1 MPRILLIEDNIDV
14 CTVFEN
20 ILIDE
25 GYEVDTTQTIRHGE
39 EFLRCSTY
47 DLLIADGRLPGG
59 TGMLLADQVAKSD
72 IPALIVTGYGFTM
85 PELTKDPERYNIL
98 LKPIRSREFI
108 AAVKAA
114 LEHRQDRLVRDVRT
128 AFENDP
134 HHRCRKPA

>member
-47 DLLIADGRLPGG
+47 DLLIADGRL
-59 TGMLLADQVAKSD
+59 
-72 IPALIVTGYGFTM
+72 
-85 PELTKDPERYNIL
+85 
-98 LKPIRSREFI
+98 
-108 AAVKAA
+108 
-114 LEHRQDRLVRDVRT
+114 
-128 AFENDP
+128 
-134 HHRCRKPA
+134 